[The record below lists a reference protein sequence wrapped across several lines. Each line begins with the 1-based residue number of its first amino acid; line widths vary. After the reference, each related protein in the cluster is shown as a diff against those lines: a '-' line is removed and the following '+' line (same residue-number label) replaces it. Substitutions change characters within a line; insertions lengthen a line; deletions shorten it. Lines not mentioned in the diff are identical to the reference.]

1 MQRPDISAIPEEIRA
16 YIEYLETQ
24 VTRQTPQKA
33 ARLADP
39 AEEEPALPEIPLEPT
54 EPPTSINLLTL
65 HAQTLRRTPRH
76 LYQRQRRSGMGTLD
90 LPESGSNAPIF
101 LATADESQKVLLF
114 TSAGRAF
121 HWQLNRL
128 PAAELR
134 ASGENIGARLG
145 LQPNE
150 HLVAAL
156 PAITQ
161 GYVILASANG
171 MVRRL
176 RHHLFGD
183 YMKPGTSMVDSK
195 EFNTLIG
202 ACVSSGEDD
211 LLLVSQQGLAI
222 RFEEK
227 LVAPNGSCG
236 LRLKDDDA
244 LVSVCAVREESGVF
258 LLSADGRGTIRQMS
272 GFAAN
277 KAPGAGG
284 KIAIKTEKLA
294 AACTINEGDDLFLIT
309 RSGKL
314 IRFKAAEI
322 PAKEGVVQGVVCM
335 SLRADECVAACAT
348 Q

>member
-1 MQRPDISAIPEEIRA
+1 MQRPDLSAIPEEVRA

-24 VTRQTPQKA
+24 VARQTPQKA
-33 ARLADP
+33 ARLAAL
-39 AEEEPALPEIPLEPT
+39 AEEDEPLPEVPLDPT
-54 EPPTSINLLTL
+54 EPPTTINLLTL

-76 LYQRQRRSGMGTLD
+76 LYQRQRRGGMGTLD
-90 LPESGSNAPIF
+90 LPEIGSNAPIF
-101 LATADESQKVLLF
+101 LAAADESQKVLLF

-128 PAAELR
+128 SAAELR

-145 LQPNE
+145 LQPSE

-156 PAITQ
+156 PATTQ
-161 GYVILASANG
+161 GYIILASANG

-183 YMKPGTSMVDSK
+183 YMKPGASMIDPK
-195 EFNTLIG
+195 EFDTLVS
-202 ACVSSGEDD
+202 ACIASGEDD
-211 LLLVSQQGLAI
+211 LFLVSRQGVAI
-222 RFEEK
+222 RFDEK
-227 LVAPNGSCG
+227 LVAPTGSRG

-272 GFAAN
+272 GFTAN

-284 KIAIKTEKLA
+284 KIALKTEKLA
-294 AACTINEGDDLFLIT
+294 AACTVREGDDLFVIT
-309 RSGKL
+309 RNGKI
-314 IRFKAAEI
+314 IRFKSAEI
-322 PAKEGVVQGVVCM
+322 PPKEGVVQGVVCM
-335 SLRADECVAACAT
+335 SLRADECVAAFAT